1 MYKISV
7 VTINYNDRNG
17 LNKTILSVLQQST
30 KNFEYIVIDGKSTDG
45 SKNLLDDYKDQI
57 SYFVSENDNG
67 IYHAMNKGIKAAT
80 GEFIIFMNSGDVFYD
95 ETILAK
101 ILLELQNGD
110 EIVYGDIMIKSAVS
124 ENTSVQ
130 VHPEK
135 LTFRYFYERTICQQ
149 ACIIKKSLFEKI
161 FCFNEEYKIVSD
173 WEFLIVAIFKKN
185 ISYRKVHHV
194 LAIFDSSGVSTTENM
209 RKIATQE
216 REKSLEKY
224 FPLYKDDYK
233 KLTSYSSKRS
243 QQLLEIQ
250 ESKFFRKLVS
260 ILFTVILI
268 FIPKKKLN

>member
-1 MYKISV
+1 MFKISV

-17 LNKTILSVLQQST
+17 LNKTILSVLRQST
-30 KNFEYIVIDGKSTDG
+30 KNFEYIVIDGGSTDG

-57 SYFVSENDNG
+57 SYSVSENDTG

-95 ETILAK
+95 ETIIEK
-101 ILLELQNGD
+101 ILSELKDGD
-110 EIVYGDIMIKSAVS
+110 EIVYGDVLVKSAVT
-124 ENTSVQ
+124 ENTSIQ
-130 VHPEK
+130 IHPEK

-161 FCFNEEYKIVSD
+161 FYFNEEYKIVSD
-173 WEFLIVAIFKKN
+173 WEFIMVAIFKKN

-194 LAIFDSSGVSTTENM
+194 LAIFDSSGISTNEKM

-233 KLTSYSSKRS
+233 KLASYSSKRS
-243 QQLLEIQ
+243 QELLEIQ
-250 ESKFFRKLVS
+250 ESKFFRRLVS

>member
-1 MYKISV
+1 MFKISV

-30 KNFEYIVIDGKSTDG
+30 KNFEYIVIDGGSTDG

-57 SYFVSENDNG
+57 SYSVSENDTG

-95 ETILAK
+95 ETIIAK
-101 ILLELQNGD
+101 ILSELQNTD

-124 ENTSVQ
+124 ENTSIQ
-130 VHPEK
+130 IHPEK
-135 LTFRYFYERTICQQ
+135 LTFKYFYERTICQQ

-161 FCFNEEYKIVSD
+161 FYFNEEYKIVSD
-173 WEFLIVAIFKKN
+173 WEFIMVAIFKKN

-194 LAIFDSSGVSTTENM
+194 LAIFDSSGISTNEKM

-233 KLTSYSSKRS
+233 KLASYSSKRS
-243 QQLLEIQ
+243 QELLEIQ
-250 ESKFFRKLVS
+250 KSKFFRKLVS
-260 ILFTVILI
+260 ILFTVILL

>member
-30 KNFEYIVIDGKSTDG
+30 KNFEYIVIDGGSTDG

-95 ETILAK
+95 ETIIAK
-101 ILLELQNGD
+101 ILSELKDGD
-110 EIVYGDIMIKSAVS
+110 EIVYGDLLVKSAIS
-124 ENTSVQ
+124 ENTSIQ
-130 VHPEK
+130 IHPEK
-135 LTFRYFYERTICQQ
+135 LTFKYFYERTICQQ
-149 ACIIKKSLFEKI
+149 ACIIKKSLFENI
-161 FCFNEEYKIVSD
+161 FYFNEEYKIVAD
-173 WEFLIVAIFKKN
+173 WEFIMVAIFKKN

-194 LAIFDSSGVSTTENM
+194 LAIFDSSGISTNEKM

-233 KLTSYSSKRS
+233 KLDSYSSKRS
-243 QQLLEIQ
+243 QELLEIQ